1 MGHAKVTTTLTIC
14 SHLFPSDH
22 TEHMTALA
30 AMNAPVGP
38 ECGADAPSRLISFR
52 RNARAS

>member
-1 MGHAKVTTTLTIC
+1 MGHAKVTTTLTIY
-14 SHLFPSDH
+14 SHSFPSDH

-38 ECGADAPSRLISFR
+38 NVLPMR
-52 RNARAS
+52 RRG